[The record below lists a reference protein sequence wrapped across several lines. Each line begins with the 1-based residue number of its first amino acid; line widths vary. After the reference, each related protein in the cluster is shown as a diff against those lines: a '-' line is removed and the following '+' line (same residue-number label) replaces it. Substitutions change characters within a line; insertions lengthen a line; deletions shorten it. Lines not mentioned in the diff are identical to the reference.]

1 MGQLCLSTYL
11 YDLENEPTQQRQA
24 VKQEEKLKDNRL
36 VGLCSIHPTFQRC
49 QSGRV
54 PKEKGGKFH

>member
-54 PKEKGGKFH
+54 PKE